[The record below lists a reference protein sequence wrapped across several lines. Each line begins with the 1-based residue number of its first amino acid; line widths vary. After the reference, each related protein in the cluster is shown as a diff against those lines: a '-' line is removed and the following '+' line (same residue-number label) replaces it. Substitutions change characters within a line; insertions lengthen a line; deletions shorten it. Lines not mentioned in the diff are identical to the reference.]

1 LKRARLDGV
10 PALAAHGEIGPG
22 RSRGAN
28 GNSKRGTNS
37 ASYLVA
43 RLKRDHPEI
52 MAGLK
57 TGAYRSVR
65 AAALAAGIVKP
76 RLAFDDLRQAWAKV
90 SAGEREAFLCEVNR
104 Y

>member
-10 PALAAHGEIGPG
+10 PALAAHGEIGRG

-37 ASYLVA
+37 APYLVR
-43 RLKRDHPEI
+43 RLKRDDPEI
-52 MAGLK
+52 IAGLA

-76 RLAFDDLRQAWAKV
+76 CLAFDDLKQAWAKA
-90 SAGEREAFLCEVNR
+90 SAEEREAFLREVN
-104 Y
+104 